1 MIAHSFLAADVG
13 FKAVQKRKKR
23 IVFFQFI
30 VITEQH
36 RPGIE
41 PNGHGLSIL
50 RKQLVRG
57 MDFRKFG
64 TESKTSITM
73 QTQKL
78 IFPLIFLAA
87 GLLTSCGGSE
97 NTSAT
102 TESTETS
109 SSSEGTSSDDPAAT
123 MEKAMSDAM
132 KQLGGDGET
141 KEVVDFRE
149 LKALLPER
157 IAGMDRTSHT
167 GEKVGAMGFKM
178 STAQAEYENG
188 DQSLD
193 VSVVDFAG
201 VSMILASTAAWASVE
216 IDKETESGYE
226 RTTTIDGYKAFEE
239 YDSKR
244 KAGQISII
252 AEDRY
257 IITIEGRNIEEGA
270 LREALDAV
278 SSDKLK
284 GLE

>member
-1 MIAHSFLAADVG
+1 
-13 FKAVQKRKKR
+13 
-23 IVFFQFI
+23 
-30 VITEQH
+30 
-36 RPGIE
+36 
-41 PNGHGLSIL
+41 
-50 RKQLVRG
+50 

-64 TESKTSITM
+64 TKSKTSNTM
-73 QTQKL
+73 QTRKL
-78 IFPLIFLAA
+78 IFPLLFLAA
-87 GLLTSCGGSE
+87 GLLTSCGGGE
-97 NTSAT
+97 DASAA
-102 TESTETS
+102 TETAEAS
-109 SSSEGTSSDDPAAT
+109 SSSEGTASDDPAAT

-178 STAQAEYENG
+178 STAQAEYGDG
-188 DQSLD
+188 DQSLE

-201 VSMILASTAAWASVE
+201 VSMILASAAAWSSVE

-226 RTTTIDGYKAFEE
+226 RTTMIDGYKAFEE
-239 YDSKR
+239 YDGKR
-244 KAGQISII
+244 KEGQVSII

-257 IITIEGRNIEEGA
+257 IITVEGRNIEEGA

-278 SSDKLK
+278 SISKLK